1 MLKVFVGAKHNN
13 NGDNTMRNWIVLL
26 NMINLKRKITQ
37 YYLNWGAALT
47 LFKKIQALGWLNF
60 VTSVDL
66 LWLVSPRIQQPNK
79 CRMAKTIFAQS
90 GQA

>member
-26 NMINLKRKITQ
+26 NIINLKRKITQ
-37 YYLNWGAALT
+37 YYLNWAAALA

-60 VTSVDL
+60 VTKADL
-66 LWLVSPRIQQPNK
+66 LWLVSLRIQQPNK
-79 CRMAKTIFAQS
+79 CRMTRIIFAQS
-90 GQA
+90 VQA